1 MTRTALYRHYDDEG
15 QLLYVGIS
23 ENVESRTR
31 MHVRRAPWFE
41 LVKTSTIAWF
51 DTRGDALSAER
62 AAIKDGL
69 S

>member
-31 MHVRRAPWFE
+31 MHVRRF
-41 LVKTSTIAWF
+41 
-51 DTRGDALSAER
+51 
-62 AAIKDGL
+62 AARVRHEWVA
-69 S
+69 